1 MILVLTT
8 LLHSLATI
16 PPLTSDHSFR
26 YAYSSHVIAATILSS
41 LWHWKDQPNSALM
54 YLNYSFAVVW
64 FIYDMGMM
72 RPLSDVEK
80 VKIVAANIFILC
92 LYDICSADQ
101 NYAVYHSLWHIAS
114 TIKCAYV
121 SYKIFV

>member
-16 PPLTSDHSFR
+16 PPLISEHPFR

-41 LWHWKDQPNSALM
+41 LWHLKGQPNSAIM

-72 RPLSDVEK
+72 RSLPDIEK
-80 VKIVAANIFILC
+80 IKIVAASIF
-92 LYDICSADQ
+92 
-101 NYAVYHSLWHIAS
+101 
-114 TIKCAYV
+114 
-121 SYKIFV
+121 